1 MGIAW
6 NGSVGNLC
14 CIRCDSDHGLSPPPR
29 RRAGTGCNLAQPHVP
44 GGEQSQTES
53 PQEPP
58 KSHGNWSES
67 VWRWLG
73 TEAGGRGLGL
83 QQANAG
89 VGGGGVHFLGKE
101 GLRGRSTSEISEL
114 F

>member
-6 NGSVGNLC
+6 NGSAGNLC

-67 VWRWLG
+67 VWQWLG
-73 TEAGGRGLGL
+73 TGVRTSAGKCWGR
-83 QQANAG
+83 
-89 VGGGGVHFLGKE
+89 GGVHFLGKE
-101 GLRGRSTSEISEL
+101 GLRGRSTSEIPEL